1 MGFDASSS
9 WQLPDLFIPEK
20 LLIRFSDHQT
30 WSFLLSLSLSL
41 SQNTNNFMP
50 FLLFSKRNKQ
60 RHFSKSGQS
69 MKSLTETLNYTPI
82 GITYIDMLASYWKAD
97 YFACLVFYSGM
108 MLYIF
113 IDETILPSSISQTPR
128 SETLLLLCIDGVL
141 LRLLFNIVVAL
152 KLDDMSVSNL
162 LLLASWYQAIIISRK
177 FFDSRIDRLF
187 LIRMIDSPNICW
199 AWTIKY
205 LAC

>member
-82 GITYIDMLASYWKAD
+82 GITYIDMLASY
-97 YFACLVFYSGM
+97 
-108 MLYIF
+108 
-113 IDETILPSSISQTPR
+113 
-128 SETLLLLCIDGVL
+128 
-141 LRLLFNIVVAL
+141 
-152 KLDDMSVSNL
+152 
-162 LLLASWYQAIIISRK
+162 
-177 FFDSRIDRLF
+177 
-187 LIRMIDSPNICW
+187 
-199 AWTIKY
+199 
-205 LAC
+205 